1 MHPELAMLLASANYS
16 AAMNRVLLF
25 VRKLSGLD
33 DTEYLPFPKSQLR
46 WKVRAGVVIIA
57 ALVVVVVGIGIS
69 FVTNATHSQELPE
82 ELQSSAQTQSST
94 EIYSQKT
101 VLTVQL
107 TGGVAQPGIY
117 SLPEG
122 SRVIDAIMAAGGVLD
137 GVDDCGVNLARE
149 IRDGE
154 QIALGNSCG
163 SDSDNTSG
171 LVSLNDAT
179 ATELDSLPGI
189 GPTLAERILSWRES
203 NGGFST
209 VEQLNEVPGIGD
221 KLFSGLSELVT
232 L

>member
-1 MHPELAMLLASANYS
+1 MHPELVMWVASALYS
-16 AAMNRVLLF
+16 APMNRVLSF

-33 DTEYLPFPKSQLR
+33 DVEDQPFRKNQLR
-46 WKVRAGVVIIA
+46 WRVRAGVVIIA
-57 ALVVVVVGIGIS
+57 TLAVVVVGIGIS

-82 ELQSSAQTQSST
+82 ELQSSAQTQTSL
-94 EIYSQKT
+94 EINSQKT
-101 VLTVQL
+101 ELTVHL

-122 SRVIDAIMAAGGVLD
+122 SRVIDAIMAAGGLLG

-154 QIALGNSCG
+154 QIALGNSCV
-163 SDSDNTSG
+163 SDTDNTSG
-171 LVSLNDAT
+171 LVSLNDGT

-221 KLFSGLSELVT
+221 KLFSGLAELVT